1 MFISNYEK
9 ETLQKKVES
18 LSVLLTQA
26 SERAQKYEEKIIEL
40 SLKLSGVEQLQIQ
53 QQLRLVEVVEE
64 IEDIDGLSDEII
76 ERIQKCDRRAEAV
89 EKHVAMRYRDH
100 DDVAKHVKFLLS
112 ASNDAAAD
120 IQKVERRLDNFVDIQ
135 NANSAKVKEQIK
147 MLDNEQKAK
156 NEKIVNTEKG
166 LAMTRGVLFA
176 LKDEVATNKKD
187 LHDFRKIAAI
197 REEPVFVLDGGK
209 ESLEMAAVKA
219 KKISPLKG
227 IKRGPFV
234 KTPEAPWGMKKDGT
248 PRKRPGYPAH
258 TKPEIKNEQ
267 PVPV

>member
-53 QQLRLVEVVEE
+53 QQLKLVEVIEE

-100 DDVAKHVKFLLS
+100 DDMSKDVKFLLN
-112 ASNDAAAD
+112 ASNDAATG
-120 IQKVERRLDNFVDIQ
+120 ITRVERRLDNFVDIQ
-135 NANSAKVKEQIK
+135 NANGAKFKEQIK

-166 LAMTRGVLFA
+166 LAITRGVLFA

-197 REEPVFVLDGGK
+197 REEPVFVLDGGQAPP
-209 ESLEMAAVKA
+209 EMVTVKA
-219 KKISPLKG
+219 KKPRSTKG
-227 IKRGPFV
+227 IILGPLV
-234 KTPEAPWGMKKDGT
+234 KTPEAPWGMKKDGA
-248 PRKRPGYPAH
+248 PRKRPGRRTYNI
-258 TKPEIKNEQ
+258 PEIKNEQ
-267 PVPV
+267 PLPV

>member
-53 QQLRLVEVVEE
+53 QQLKLVEVIEE

-100 DDVAKHVKFLLS
+100 DDMSKDVKFLLN
-112 ASNDAAAD
+112 ASNDAATG
-120 IQKVERRLDNFVDIQ
+120 ISRVERRLDNFVDIQ
-135 NANSAKVKEQIK
+135 NANGAKFKEQIK

-156 NEKIVNTEKG
+156 NEKIVHTEKG
-166 LAMTRGVLFA
+166 LMMTRGVLFA
-176 LKDEVATNKKD
+176 LKDEVAANKKD
-187 LHDFRKIAAI
+187 LHNFRKIAAI

-209 ESLEMAAVKA
+209 ESPEVVAVKTR
-219 KKISPLKG
+219 KPKSTIGIILGPLA
-227 IKRGPFV
+227 

-248 PRKRPGYPAH
+248 PRKRPGRPPYNI
-258 TKPEIKNEQ
+258 PEIKNEQ
-267 PVPV
+267 SLPV

>member
-9 ETLQKKVES
+9 ETLQKKVEN

-53 QQLRLVEVVEE
+53 QQLKLVEVIEE

-100 DDVAKHVKFLLS
+100 DDISKDVKFLLN
-112 ASNDAAAD
+112 ASNDAATD

-147 MLDNEQKAK
+147 MLDKEQKTN
-156 NEKIVNTEKG
+156 NEKIVSTEKG
-166 LAMTRGVLFA
+166 LTITRGVLFA

-197 REEPVFVLDGGK
+197 REEPVFVLDGGQASP
-209 ESLEMAAVKA
+209 EVAAVKA

-258 TKPEIKNEQ
+258 TKPETKNEQ
-267 PVPV
+267 SVPV

>member
-53 QQLRLVEVVEE
+53 QQLKLVEVIEE

-100 DDVAKHVKFLLS
+100 DDMSKDVKFLLN
-112 ASNDAAAD
+112 ASNDAATG
-120 IQKVERRLDNFVDIQ
+120 ISRVERRLDNFVDIQ
-135 NANSAKVKEQIK
+135 NANGAKFKEQIK

-166 LAMTRGVLFA
+166 LAITRGVLFA

-187 LHDFRKIAAI
+187 LHDFRKIAVI

-209 ESLEMAAVKA
+209 ESPEVAAVKA

-227 IKRGPFV
+227 IKRGPFA

-258 TKPEIKNEQ
+258 TKPETKNEQ
-267 PVPV
+267 SLPV

>member
-9 ETLQKKVES
+9 ETLQKKVEG

-53 QQLRLVEVVEE
+53 QQLKLVEVIEE
-64 IEDIDGLSDEII
+64 IEDIDGLSDEVI

-89 EKHVAMRYRDH
+89 EKHVALRYRDH
-100 DDVAKHVKFLLS
+100 DDMEKHVKFLLK

-120 IQKVERRLDNFVDIQ
+120 IQKIERRLDNFVDIQ
-135 NANSAKVKEQIK
+135 NANGAKFKEQIK

-166 LAMTRGVLFA
+166 LAITRGVLFA

-187 LHDFRKIAAI
+187 LHDFRKIAVI
-197 REEPVFVLDGGK
+197 REEPVFVLDGGENPPK
-209 ESLEMAAVKA
+209 KVAVNKR
-219 KKISPLKG
+219 KTRSTKG
-227 IKRGPFV
+227 IKLGPMV
-234 KTPEAPWGMKKDGT
+234 KTPEAPYGLKKDGT
-248 PRKRPGYPAH
+248 PRKRPGRRPYNIPV
-258 TKPEIKNEQ
+258 IKNEQ
-267 PVPV
+267 PLPV